1 MRNGAARSL
10 RSRLAGML
18 TGRPGRWLLSA
29 VAAALSA
36 LLLGYVA
43 LGLVPPPPLLEGIP
57 FGRVALDAEGGLLR
71 LRLAEDGRYRLR
83 VRLDAVAPEAVRALL
98 HYEDRY
104 FYLHPGVNP
113 CALVRAAAQ
122 TWLGGSRRMGAS
134 TISMQV
140 ARLRLGLRTA
150 SLAGKLRQIW
160 AALLLERHYTKQELL
175 EAYFNLAPYGGN
187 IEGIEAAAHIY
198 FGKTAA
204 RLSDLECH
212 ALAVVPQ
219 NPVRRDPAR
228 GGEFRQARARL
239 ERELAGMGPE
249 APVPPLRVRSPARLP
264 FAAPHLVMEL
274 LGDGPGA
281 VEGDTVRTCIA
292 PDFQR
297 LLEEAL
303 AVHAGRL
310 RRYGITNAAAI
321 LVHAP
326 TMQVRALAGSAE
338 FFSAA
343 VSGQVD
349 GTRAR
354 RSPGSTLKPF
364 IYALALEEGL
374 IHPLT
379 LLNDSPRS
387 FGGYD
392 PENFDRG
399 FRGPLPAREALRAS
413 RNLPAIALAEQLR
426 SPGLYG
432 FLRKAGVRLAQ
443 GPEYYGL
450 ALVLGGAELTP
461 RELAGLYAMLA
472 NQGLWQPLRLT
483 LDDRRK
489 APRRLLSP
497 EAAHVALRMLER
509 EDLVLSGAG
518 GAVIPVRCKTGTS
531 NGFRDAWTAGV
542 FGDYVLVVWV
552 GNFDN
557 SANPRLVGAETAL
570 PLFMEIGRGVAAR
583 QPLRDRVRDA
593 ERELNVITLQVCA
606 ATGDLDISR
615 CADTAETLFI
625 PGVSPT
631 RDSGVLRPILIDT
644 ATGLRACDA
653 SSGGTTT
660 VYWEFWSTEQRR
672 IFAQAGISKPLPP
685 EWLPEC
691 RAADRRGS
699 GGKPPRILLPKK
711 HVTYHHAGA
720 AGGRGIPLQASTEAD
735 VERVHWFA
743 GSAYLG
749 VSAPDEILFWQ
760 PPAGK
765 GVVELVAVDDKGRSV
780 RQRCRIEPGP

>member
-1 MRNGAARSL
+1 MKIAAARS
-10 RSRLAGML
+10 SCSPLAGIL
-18 TGRPGRWLLSA
+18 ARRPVRWLLSA

-36 LLLGYVA
+36 LLFGYLV
-43 LGLVPPPPLLEGIP
+43 LGLVTPPPLLENIP

-83 VRLDAVAPEAVRALL
+83 VGLDAVAPEAVRALL

-113 CALVRAAAQ
+113 CALIRAAAQ
-122 TWLGGSRRMGAS
+122 TLFGGSRRMGAS

-150 SLAGKLRQIW
+150 SLEGKLRQIW

-187 IEGIEAAAHIY
+187 IEGIEAAARIY

-239 ERELAGMGPE
+239 ERELSGLGPE

-264 FAAPHLVMEL
+264 FGAPHLVTEL
-274 LGDGPGA
+274 LGDGPEA
-281 VEGDTVRTCIA
+281 VEGGTVRTCIA
-292 PDFQR
+292 PGLQR

-413 RNLPAIALAEQLR
+413 RNLPAITLAEQLR

-443 GPEYYGL
+443 GPEHYGL
-450 ALVLGGAELTP
+450 ALVLGGAEVSL
-461 RELAGLYAMLA
+461 RELAALYAMLA

-483 LDDRRK
+483 LDERRE

-497 EAAHVALRMLER
+497 EAAHVTLRMLER
-509 EDLVLSGAG
+509 EDLALSGAG
-518 GAVIPVRCKTGTS
+518 GAVLPVRCKTGTS

-542 FGDYVLVVWV
+542 FGEYALVVWV

-557 SANPRLVGAETAL
+557 SASPRLVGAETAL
-570 PLFMEIGRGVAAR
+570 PLFMEIGRGVAGR

-593 ERELNVITLQVCA
+593 ERNLNVITLQVCA
-606 ATGDLDISR
+606 ATGDLDVSR

-691 RAADRRGS
+691 RAADRRGN

-711 HVTYHHAGA
+711 KVTYHHAGGA
-720 AGGRGIPLQASTEAD
+720 SGRGIPLQASTEAD
-735 VERVHWFA
+735 VKRVHWFA
-743 GSAYLG
+743 GSVHLG
-749 VSAPDEILFWQ
+749 VSAPDEILFWH

-765 GVVELVAVDDKGRSV
+765 SVVELVAVDDKGRSA
-780 RQRCRIEPGP
+780 RQICRIEPLP

>member
-1 MRNGAARSL
+1 
-10 RSRLAGML
+10 ML
-18 TGRPGRWLLSA
+18 PGRPGRWLLSA
-29 VAAALSA
+29 VAAALAA
-36 LLLGYVA
+36 LLLGYVV
-43 LGLVPPPPLLEGIP
+43 LGLVPPPPLLEDVP
-57 FGRVALDAEGGLLR
+57 FGRAALDAEGGILR

-83 VRLDAVAPEAVRALL
+83 VGLDAVAPEAVRALL

-113 CALVRAAAQ
+113 FSLVRAAAR
-122 TWLGGSRRMGAS
+122 TWFGGARRMGAS

-150 SLAGKLRQIW
+150 GLAGKLRQIW

-187 IEGIEAAAHIY
+187 IEGIEAAARIY
-198 FGKTAA
+198 FGKAAA

-219 NPVRRDPAR
+219 NPVRRAPA
-228 GGEFRQARARL
+228 GGREFRQARERL

-249 APVPPLRVRSPARLP
+249 APVPPLRVRSPARMP
-264 FAAPHLVMEL
+264 FRAPHLVMEL

-281 VEGDTVRTCIA
+281 VNGDTVRTCIQ
-292 PDFQR
+292 PGLQR
-297 LLEEAL
+297 MLEEAL
-303 AVHAGRL
+303 AVHVGRL
-310 RRYGITNAAAI
+310 RRYGIGNAAAI

-326 TMQVRALAGSAE
+326 TMQVRALAGSAD

-343 VSGQVD
+343 ISGQVD

-364 IYALALEEGL
+364 IYALALEEGR
-374 IHPLT
+374 IHPMT
-379 LLNDSPRS
+379 LLQDSPRS

-399 FRGPLPAREALRAS
+399 FRGPLPAREALNSS
-413 RNLPAIALAEQLR
+413 RNLPAISLAEQLR

-450 ALVLGGAELTP
+450 ALVLGGAEVSA

-483 LDDRRK
+483 QGDRRE

-509 EDLVLSGAG
+509 EDLALPGAG
-518 GAVIPVRCKTGTS
+518 GTVIPVRCKTGTS

-542 FGDYVLVVWV
+542 FGDHVLVVWV

-583 QPLRDRVRDA
+583 HPLRDRMPDA
-593 ERELNVITLQVCA
+593 ERDLNVVTLQVCA
-606 ATGDLDISR
+606 ATGDLDVAR
-615 CADTAETLFI
+615 CADTVETLFI

-631 RDSGVLRPILIDT
+631 RDSGVLRPILIDR
-644 ATGLRACDA
+644 ASGLRACDA
-653 SSGGTTT
+653 SSGETTT

-672 IFAQAGISKPLPP
+672 LFAQAGIHKPLPP

-691 RAADRRGS
+691 RGAGRRWS
-699 GGKPPRILLPKK
+699 GGNPPRILLPKK
-711 HVTYHHAGA
+711 HVTYYHAGM
-720 AGGRGIPLQASTEAD
+720 AGGQGIPLQASTEAD
-735 VERVHWFA
+735 VKRVHWFA
-743 GSAYLG
+743 GAVYLG
-749 VSAPDEILFWQ
+749 ASAPGEVLFWR
-760 PPAGK
+760 PPAEMGA
-765 GVVELVAVDDKGRSV
+765 VELVAVDDRGRSV
-780 RQRCRIEPGP
+780 RQVCRIEPLP